1 MELEGL
7 LETAMLKGCLWMD
20 EDAEG
25 SEEGEQSEASH
36 KSKLYLQGFSTDN
49 AYGKKAHPT
58 FFLF

>member
-1 MELEGL
+1 L